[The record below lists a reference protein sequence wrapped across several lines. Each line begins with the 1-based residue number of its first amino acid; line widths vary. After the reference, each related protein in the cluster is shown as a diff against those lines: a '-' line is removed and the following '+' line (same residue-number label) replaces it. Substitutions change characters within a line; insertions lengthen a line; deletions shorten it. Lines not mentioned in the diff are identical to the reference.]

1 LLDTHFLRF
10 FDFFA
15 NFDRSNG
22 NFKLKPILLRG
33 VLMFR
38 ISRRLDYG
46 LQLMIALANDP
57 ENRPQSTASLAEKLI
72 IPLPFLHQIGH
83 MLMQAGL
90 IKASPGPHGG
100 VRLNKPVESITV
112 LQIVE
117 VLEGP
122 ISLHPCPE
130 CNSSCARLDAC
141 SAQFAWTDLQDAVV
155 NHLAGVTLSSLAATA
170 QQLPIYSLA
179 MNGAV
184 QKVPVS

>member
-1 LLDTHFLRF
+1 
-10 FDFFA
+10 
-15 NFDRSNG
+15 
-22 NFKLKPILLRG
+22 
-33 VLMFR
+33 MFR

-57 ENRPQSTASLAEKLI
+57 QSKPQSTASLAEKLQ

-90 IKASPGPHGG
+90 NKASPGPHGG

-122 ISLHPCPE
+122 VSLHPCGE
-130 CNSSCARLDAC
+130 CNENCERANTC
-141 SAQFAWTDLQDAVV
+141 SAQFAWSDLQDVV
-155 NHLAGVTLSSLAATA
+155 LRHMGSVTLESLAVTA
-170 QQLPIYSLA
+170 QQLPIYSVA
-179 MNGAV
+179 IETTEKVAV
-184 QKVPVS
+184 P

>member
-1 LLDTHFLRF
+1 
-10 FDFFA
+10 
-15 NFDRSNG
+15 
-22 NFKLKPILLRG
+22 
-33 VLMFR
+33 MFR

-57 ENRPQSTASLAEKLI
+57 ENRPQSTASLAEKLQ

-100 VRLNKPVESITV
+100 VRLNRTADSISA

-122 ISLHPCPE
+122 VSLHPCPE
-130 CNSSCARLDAC
+130 CNAQCNRFDAC
-141 SAQFAWTDLQDAVV
+141 SAQFAWNELQDTVV
-155 NHLAGVTLSSLAATA
+155 GYLNNVKLESLAQTA
-170 QQLPIYSLA
+170 QQLPIFALK
-179 MNGAV
+179 M
-184 QKVPVS
+184 VSTEKEAALN

>member
-1 LLDTHFLRF
+1 
-10 FDFFA
+10 
-15 NFDRSNG
+15 
-22 NFKLKPILLRG
+22 
-33 VLMFR
+33 MFR

-57 ENRPQSTASLAEKLI
+57 ESKPQSTASLAEKLQ

-100 VRLNKPVESITV
+100 VRLNRSADSISA

-122 ISLHPCPE
+122 VSFHPCPD
-130 CNSSCARLDAC
+130 CNDSCARMDTC
-141 SAQFAWTDLQDAVV
+141 SAQFTWNDLQQTVTNYLANVHLDA
-155 NHLAGVTLSSLAATA
+155 LAQSS
-170 QQLPIYSLA
+170 QGLPIFSMPAVSEKAEGSLL
-179 MNGAV
+179 G
-184 QKVPVS
+184 